1 MNTTNFLH
9 NPLKFKSQLK
19 TSSMFITITNS
30 KFLLKKK
37 KEEETAEFYSKYSR
51 ISKYSHD
58 KFFRAMLV
66 SQFVPQLINV
76 TSYGW

>member
-37 KEEETAEFYSKYSR
+37 KEETAEFYSKYSR

-58 KFFRAMLV
+58 KFFQAMLV

-76 TSYGW
+76 TSYDW